1 MTAALLLVALLVMS
15 WFARK
20 RLRLDFGDGRSHA
33 YLTVAVRQL
42 VGFALPA
49 LIILALAGEWR
60 ALSVMPPS
68 FASLAQ
74 SLDLAG
80 WIVPDDGWTLLIGAL
95 GGTVI
100 GSGLAWLRWRRKR
113 KRGPIFGE
121 LGWLL
126 PRDRADLAWGVVLSL
141 VAGVTEELFFRL
153 ALPLLATLAT
163 GSALAGLLFA
173 TILFAAAHWYQGWA
187 GVIATGVMGLI
198 FALLYLSSG
207 MLWLAIAAHIV
218 VDLTA
223 LVIRPALTG
232 AWRRA

>member
-1 MTAALLLVALLVMS
+1 MTAALLLVALLATS

-20 RLRLDFGDGRSHA
+20 RLRLDFGSGRSRA
-33 YLTVAVRQL
+33 YLTVAVRQVL
-42 VGFALPA
+42 GFALPA
-49 LIILALAGEWR
+49 LVMLALVGEWR
-60 ALSVMPPS
+60 ALSEMPAS
-68 FASLAQ
+68 FAALAV
-74 SLDLAG
+74 SFGIEG
-80 WIVPDDGWTLLIGAL
+80 WITPGDGWILSIGAL
-95 GGTVI
+95 AGTVI

-141 VAGVTEELFFRL
+141 TAGVTEELFFRL

-163 GSALAGLLFA
+163 GSALAGLLLA
-173 TILFAAAHWYQGWA
+173 AILFAGAHWYQGWS
-187 GVIATGVMGLI
+187 GVVATGVMGLV
-198 FALLYLSSG
+198 FALLYLASG
-207 MLWLAIAAHIV
+207 TLWFAIAAHIV
-218 VDLTA
+218 VDLNA

>member
-1 MTAALLLVALLVMS
+1 VTAAILLVALLVTS
-15 WFARK
+15 WFARRRVK
-20 RLRLDFGDGRSHA
+20 LDFGIERHHA
-33 YLTVAVRQL
+33 YLAVAVRQ
-42 VGFALPA
+42 VAGFVLPA
-49 LIILALAGEWR
+49 LAVLAVVGEWR
-60 ALSVMPPS
+60 ALSQMPAS
-68 FASLAQ
+68 FAALAASLGI
-74 SLDLAG
+74 AG
-80 WIVPDDGWTLLIGAL
+80 WIVPGDGWTLLLGAL
-95 GGTVI
+95 GGTAI

-126 PRDRADLAWGVVLSL
+126 PRSRPDLAWGVVLSI
-141 VAGVTEELFFRL
+141 VAGVAEELFFRL

-173 TILFAAAHWYQGWA
+173 TILFGSAHWYQGWS

-218 VDLTA
+218 VDLNA